1 MGEIGEISIKMI
13 IINDIEMNIIYNNT
27 GFELF
32 KKLYKKYFL

>member
-13 IINDIEMNIIYNNT
+13 IINDIEINIIYNNT
-27 GFELF
+27 VFEWF